1 MKVERISVQTCC
13 GGMGLFFKTDQGL
26 TADFITKLV
35 ELGFKELPQ
44 FTKAGIIY
52 VDNVDLIVTG
62 PIGSDRLQVRCKK
75 KKNTD
80 CAEKFNEFEALLL
93 TLG

>member
-62 PIGSDRLQVRCKK
+62 PLGSDRLQVKCKSA
-75 KKNTD
+75 D
-80 CAEKFNEFEALLL
+80 CAEKLNEFEALLL